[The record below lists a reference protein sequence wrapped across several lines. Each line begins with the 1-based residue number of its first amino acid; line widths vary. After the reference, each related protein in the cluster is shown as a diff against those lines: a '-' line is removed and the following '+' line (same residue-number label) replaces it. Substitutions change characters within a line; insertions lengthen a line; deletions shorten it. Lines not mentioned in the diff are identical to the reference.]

1 MDLEL
6 RHLRAVCAI
15 ADAGSLTK
23 AAARLGV
30 SQPALS
36 AQLRRVEKALG
47 GELFHRGRSGAWPT
61 TLGVRTLERIRPLL
75 AEFDLFF
82 GSAALDRAREAAGPR
97 VLRMGS
103 AHMECVGTMIAL
115 VRGSLSDVDFR
126 LQVEPSAL
134 TLAQGLEH
142 DRLDLAIIGSVDDHE
157 PQVPQGVIRRVLVT
171 RVPILV
177 ALSERH
183 RLAEVDEIDLAELA
197 GEDWICPPGP
207 DDGSLAALRGAC
219 RKAGFEPR
227 VSFQVPSGSGRQLI
241 SSGQAVELVE
251 PTSIGLGGLV
261 LKRVKGDPM
270 GMRISL
276 LWRSGRLSADEVD
289 VVYRAAAEAYTI
301 HARGNP
307 VFAAWWARHPEVHP
321 FAGN

>member
-36 AQLRRVEKALG
+36 AQLRRVERVLG
-47 GELFHRGRSGAWPT
+47 GELFDRGRGGAWPT
-61 TLGVRTLERIRPLL
+61 TLGVRTLERVRPLL
-75 AEFDLFF
+75 AEFDAFLGGAGRDA
-82 GSAALDRAREAAGPR
+82 GSGPR
-97 VLRMGS
+97 SLRMGS

-134 TLAQGLEH
+134 TLTQGLEH
-142 DRLDLAIIGSVDDHE
+142 DRLDLAVIGSVDDHE
-157 PQVPQGVIRRVLVT
+157 PPVPPGVIRRVLVP
-171 RVPILV
+171 RVPVLLAI
-177 ALSERH
+177 SGRH
-183 RLAEVDEIDLAELA
+183 RLAARDEIDLAELA

-207 DDGSLAALRGAC
+207 DDGSLSSLRDAC
-219 RKAGFEPR
+219 RRAGFEPR
-227 VSFQVPSGSGRQLI
+227 VSYQVPSGGGRQLI
-241 SSGQAVELVE
+241 ESGQAVELVE
-251 PTSIGLGGLV
+251 PTSIGLGGLIV
-261 LKRVKGDPM
+261 KRLKGDPM

-276 LWRSGRLSADEVD
+276 AWRAGRLSPDEAD
-289 VVYRAAAEAYTI
+289 VVYRAIAEAYTI

-307 VFAAWWARHPEVHP
+307 VFAAWWAAHPEVHP
-321 FAGN
+321 YAGT